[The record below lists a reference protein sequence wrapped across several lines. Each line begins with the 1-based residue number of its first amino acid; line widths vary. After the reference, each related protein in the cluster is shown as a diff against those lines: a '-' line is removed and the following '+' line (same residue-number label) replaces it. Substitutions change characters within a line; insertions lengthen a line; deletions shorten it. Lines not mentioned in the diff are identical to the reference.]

1 MGCWGAGFLHLCIC
15 QRRQGGPGGAFEEAT
30 PMVATPPFLTP
41 HCARGGPCVLP
52 PGGETAQQRPPFGER
67 GPQPPAGTQGA
78 PCPGFLYLT
87 V

>member
-1 MGCWGAGFLHLCIC
+1 MLGVLDSCIC
-15 QRRQGGPGGAFEEAT
+15 AFAKEDRVGRGGAFEEAT